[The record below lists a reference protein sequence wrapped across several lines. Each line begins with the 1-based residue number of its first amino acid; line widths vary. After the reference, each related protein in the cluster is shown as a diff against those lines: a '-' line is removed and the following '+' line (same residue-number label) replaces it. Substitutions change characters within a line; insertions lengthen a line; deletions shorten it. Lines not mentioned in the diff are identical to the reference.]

1 MKNCVHKHAIIG
13 FLLLFLPLLAFS
25 QSNNLPFDP
34 TSVPVEESGISI
46 EEYNDLKSNTTTI
59 FKLPS
64 TEGLLTL
71 TLTKV
76 QGSTNDPVMKH
87 SFVQIKDN
95 PNRPQWSAIPY
106 TIIREEDCDENK

>member
-1 MKNCVHKHAIIG
+1 MKNCVPKYAIIG
-13 FLLLFLPLLAFS
+13 FLLLFLPILAFS

-46 EEYNDLKSNTTTI
+46 EEYNDIKSNTT
-59 FKLPS
+59 FKLFS
-64 TEGLLTL
+64 TEGKLTL

-76 QGSTNDPVMKH
+76 QGSTNDPGMKH
-87 SFVQIKDN
+87 SFVQMKDN
-95 PNRPQWSAIPY
+95 PNRPEWSAIPY